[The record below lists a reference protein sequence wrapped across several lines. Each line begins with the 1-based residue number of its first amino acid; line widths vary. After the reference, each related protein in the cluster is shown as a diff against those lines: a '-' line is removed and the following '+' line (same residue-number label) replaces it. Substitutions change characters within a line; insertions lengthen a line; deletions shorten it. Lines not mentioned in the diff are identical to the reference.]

1 MNVAR
6 ARRIIGAALL
16 ALALF
21 ALLASCGDER
31 PRAKRHAAR
40 QRPPHEQSAPAP
52 AGLRRCE
59 RVIDGDTV
67 VLDGGERVRLI
78 GVDTPEVHHPSKP
91 VQYFGR
97 QASAFTERLVEGK
110 LVRLEYEQRRRDRYG
125 RTLAYLRL
133 EDGTFVN
140 LEIIRMGYGFAYT
153 KFPFRYMDEFRAAER
168 AARTNNAGLWAA
180 PDSIGVAAPP
190 PV

>member
-1 MNVAR
+1 MRLDRVAR
-6 ARRIIGAALL
+6 GIGAALL
-16 ALALF
+16 AF
-21 ALLASCGDER
+21 ALLSPLSSCGDER
-31 PRAKRHAAR
+31 PRPKQHATR
-40 QRPPHEQSAPAP
+40 QHAPHEQSAPAP

-78 GVDTPEVHHPSKP
+78 GVDTPEVHHPKKP

-110 LVRLEYEQRRRDRYG
+110 LVRLEFDQTRRDHYG

-140 LEIIRMGYGFAYT
+140 LEIVRMGYGFAYT

-168 AARTNNAGLWAA
+168 TARMNKAGLWAA
-180 PDSIGVAAPP
+180 PDSIGVAVPP
-190 PV
+190 PA

>member
-1 MNVAR
+1 MRLDRVAR
-6 ARRIIGAALL
+6 GIGAALL
-16 ALALF
+16 AF
-21 ALLASCGDER
+21 ALLAPLSGCGDER
-31 PRAKRHAAR
+31 PRAKRHATR
-40 QRPPHEQSAPAP
+40 QRPPHEQGAPAP

-78 GVDTPEVHHPSKP
+78 GVDTPEVHHPKKP

-110 LVRLEYEQRRRDRYG
+110 LVRLEFDQTRRDRYG

-140 LEIIRMGYGFAYT
+140 LEIVRMGYGFAYT

-168 AARTNNAGLWAA
+168 TARMNNAGLWAA
-180 PDSIGVAAPP
+180 PDSIGVAVPP
-190 PV
+190 PA